1 MLVSVVIRTRDE
13 EERINSCLFAV
24 SNQSLS
30 DFEIIIVD
38 NMSNDNTLAIAKK
51 HNVRIIQISDEEFT
65 YGRALNRGIELA
77 QGDYIALISGHC
89 IPVDNYWLPQLL
101 SNFQDPQVA
110 GVYGR
115 QQPLPDSN
123 DFDKRDLWTTFG
135 LERRIQ
141 RKDYFFHN
149 ANSMIKKSAWD
160 EVRFHDESDG
170 VEDRI
175 WAKDI
180 INRGYVV
187 VYDPEASVYHHH
199 GIHQGRDEKRAA
211 RVVKVIEMTL
221 KP

>member
-1 MLVSVVIRTRDE
+1 M
-13 EERINSCLFAV
+13 
-24 SNQSLS
+24 SL
-30 DFEIIIVD
+30 
-38 NMSNDNTLAIAKK
+38 DNTLAIATK
-51 HNVRIIQISDEEFT
+51 HDVRIIQISDEEFT
-65 YGRALNRGIELA
+65 YGRALNRGIEVA

-110 GVYGR
+110 GVYGK

-149 ANSMIKKSAWD
+149 ANSMIKKSSWD

>member
-1 MLVSVVIRTRDE
+1 LLVSVVIRTRDE

>member
-1 MLVSVVIRTRDE
+1 M
-13 EERINSCLFAV
+13 
-24 SNQSLS
+24 
-30 DFEIIIVD
+30 
-38 NMSNDNTLAIAKK
+38 
-51 HNVRIIQISDEEFT
+51 
-65 YGRALNRGIELA
+65 
-77 QGDYIALISGHC
+77 
-89 IPVDNYWLPQLL
+89 L

-141 RKDYFFHN
+141 QKDYFFHN
-149 ANSMIKKSAWD
+149 ANSMIKKSAWT